1 MKKLTQAYKSIL
13 SKLNEKY
20 TKLTVILY
28 HIAFI
33 LSFIPFKVVENSIED
48 NTTKGLVCIALTM
61 VGVISAYFLIAYI
74 FEIYELSEQPKDN
87 KKSILSIFI
96 KNLPQQKSNPTI
108 NILIINLAFIVIATQ
123 YSILP
128 IAISFWLITL
138 YLICVS

>member
-1 MKKLTQAYKSIL
+1 MKILTQAYKNIL

-28 HIAFI
+28 HITFI
-33 LSFIPFKVVENSIED
+33 LSVIPFKLVENSFED
-48 NTTKGLVCIALTM
+48 NTTKGLVCVALTM
-61 VGVISAYFLIAYI
+61 LGMMSAYFLMVYI
-74 FEIYELSEQPKDN
+74 FEIYELSEKPKDN

-108 NILIINLAFIVIATQ
+108 NILIINLVFIVIATQ

>member
-1 MKKLTQAYKSIL
+1 MKILNQAYKNIL

-28 HIAFI
+28 HITFI
-33 LSFIPFKVVENSIED
+33 LSVIPFKLVENSFED
-48 NTTKGLVCIALTM
+48 NTTKGLACVALTM
-61 VGVISAYFLIAYI
+61 AGMMSAYFLMVYI
-74 FEIYELSEQPKDN
+74 FEIYELSEQPKDD

-108 NILIINLAFIVIATQ
+108 NIIIINLVFIVIATQ

-138 YLICVS
+138 YLICIS